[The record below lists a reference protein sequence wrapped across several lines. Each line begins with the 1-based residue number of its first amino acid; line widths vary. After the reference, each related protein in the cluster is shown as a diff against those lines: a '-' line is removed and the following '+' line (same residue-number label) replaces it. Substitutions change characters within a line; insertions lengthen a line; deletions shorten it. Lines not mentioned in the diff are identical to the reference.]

1 MANGVSGVK
10 PPALFKKGE
19 TALEQPGRTMLD
31 KIWDQHVI
39 FRVSD
44 DTDLLHVDRHLLHD
58 LGGSRGLLD
67 LKSRDLKV
75 HSPELTFATPDHAI
89 SSAPGR
95 AGTSKIGL
103 ELLASLRTETSAS
116 GIQLFDVDEP
126 GQGIVHVIG
135 PELGL
140 SLPGS
145 LIVCG
150 DSHTCTHGGLGALA
164 FGIGS
169 SELTHV
175 LATQTLIQRRPK
187 TMRVKFEGKLPLG
200 VTAKDM
206 ILALI
211 GHAGVA
217 AGTGYAVEYAGSAIR
232 DLPVEGRFTI
242 CNLSIEF
249 GAKMGMV
256 APDDKTYQYVKGRR
270 YAPEGAMWERAL
282 KAWKQLPSDANAVF
296 DKEITIDVTKIKPQV
311 TWGISPE
318 HVIGVDGNIPE
329 RRHPRGP
336 RGDGA
341 RRHLVRLGTGFHGH
355 GPLQQRQDLPLLH
368 RPQQE
373 HGGAASGEPRTRCSG
388 ASRSALGGLPQGA
401 EHGHTASDAGGGV
414 GPSKSSISRR
424 GGGTHTP
431 ADSPRSARIPR
442 ERAQSG
448 SDAMAPRRGDR
459 ASNSPRAISTTI
471 AADPDLPLGAHLEI
485 QRRRALGR
493 NSPCATDL
501 EAAAGWAHREAPS
514 AEIRRRRA
522 GRRVLEDA
530 MLLALG

>member
-1 MANGVSGVK
+1 
-10 PPALFKKGE
+10 
-19 TALEQPGRTMLD
+19 LEQPGRTMLD

-39 FRVSD
+39 FKVSD

-67 LKSRDLKV
+67 LKSRNLTV

-103 ELLASLRTETSAS
+103 ELLAALRVETSAS
-116 GIQLFDVDEP
+116 GIQLFDVDQP

-175 LATQTLIQRRPK
+175 LATQALIQRRPK

-200 VTAKDM
+200 ITAKDM

-211 GHAGVA
+211 GQAGVA

-256 APDDKTYQYVKGRR
+256 APDDKTYEYVKGRR
-270 YAPEGAMWERAL
+270 YAPEGAMWEQAL

-296 DKEITIDVTKIKPQV
+296 DKEILVDVTKIKPQV

-318 HVIGVDGNIPE
+318 HVIGVDGNIPDPKAIDDPA
-329 RRHPRGP
+329 RRAALETALDYMGLKAGAPIAGTPIDWVFIGSCTNSRLSDLRAAAEVARGRKVAPGVRAWVVPGSETVKREAVAEGLDKLFTEAGFEWREPGCSMCLAANGEVVAPGQRSVSTSNRNFIGRQGP
-336 RGDGA
+336 RA
-341 RRHLVRLGTGFHGH
+341 RTHL
-355 GPLQQRQDLPLLH
+355 
-368 RPQQE
+368 
-373 HGGAASGEPRTRCSG
+373 ASP
-388 ASRSALGGLPQGA
+388 AS
-401 EHGHTASDAGGGV
+401 
-414 GPSKSSISRR
+414 
-424 GGGTHTP
+424 
-431 ADSPRSARIPR
+431 
-442 ERAQSG
+442 
-448 SDAMAPRRGDR
+448 
-459 ASNSPRAISTTI
+459 
-471 AADPDLPLGAHLEI
+471 
-485 QRRRALGR
+485 
-493 NSPCATDL
+493 
-501 EAAAGWAHREAPS
+501 AAAAA
-514 AEIRRRRA
+514 IA
-522 GRRVLEDA
+522 GSIADVRTMER
-530 MLLALG
+530 